1 MTDVSLRESVLNAR
15 RQDVV
20 ELVEGIDA
28 HNVRGDALYELLDNA
43 VRHAEVRGQLM
54 QVEQHFRPTTARS
67 HTTAAMAN
75 PDSTL
80 IGGSDFEL
88 QRVLPLAK
96 ALLESGMD
104 IDTLLARMMGLE

>member
-1 MTDVSLRESVLNAR
+1 MSDVSLRESVIEAR
-15 RQDVV
+15 NEDITA
-20 ELVEGIDA
+20 LVQAIEM
-28 HNVRGDALYELLDNA
+28 H
-43 VRHAEVRGQLM
+43 EVRGGTLHDLLSNTLRRAELRGQML
-54 QVEQHFRPTTARS
+54 EIERS
-67 HTTAAMAN
+67 KAMTER
-75 PDSTL
+75 DGIL